1 MHDPRERF
9 LIRYAGGFAPLTVAR
24 ASGAWVE
31 TTDGRR
37 ILDFTSGQICS
48 TVGHNHP
55 RIAAAIRASLDEVV
69 HLNSWM
75 LSEPVLALG
84 ERLAGLAPD
93 PLDRVMLL
101 NTGSEANEVAVKL
114 AKLATGRFEVVG
126 LARSFHGLLAGSGSI
141 TYSMGHAGYGPLV
154 PGSLALPA
162 PYAYRCPIRHC
173 HGTCDCTCLEAGFE
187 LVDQQSVGSLCA
199 LVVEP
204 VLSAGGIIVPP
215 PGYFLRALE
224 LCRERGMLLVM
235 DEAQTGFGRLGAM
248 FGFELD
254 GIVPD
259 LLAVSKTLGG
269 GVPLAAT
276 IAPSAIEEAAVANGF
291 LHVTSHVS
299 DPLPAAAGL
308 AVLDV
313 IEEEGLVAR
322 AAERG
327 DYLMRRLRELQDN
340 HEQIGEIRGRGLLVG
355 LELVCDRETREPA
368 DALGAAVT
376 DECLRCGLSM
386 NIVRSGR
393 TPTACAWRRHCQSAR
408 KRSTPPSR
416 SSTRRYGPASPHRRA
431 TAERPLNAAR
441 TPRVARRED
450 RRHTRRRVSP
460 NGVAESA
467 RSCSAVTS
475 PHDRRQAKG
484 ESCDPRQ
491 RRDAAPP
498 ISSTTRHR
506 GCRRCFISSASYS
519 LLCFRRSAFASAV
532 SPVCSGLTRRCSRAF
547 SNRSAFAFAFWAQ
560 PWSAPL

>member
-1 MHDPRERF
+1 MHDERERF

-24 ASGAWVE
+24 ASGAWIE

-37 ILDFTSGQICS
+37 VLDFTSGQICS
-48 TVGHNHP
+48 TLGHNHP
-55 RIAAAIRASLDEVV
+55 RIAAAIRSALDEVI

-101 NTGSEANEVAVKL
+101 NTGSEANEVALKL
-114 AKLATGRFEVVG
+114 CKLATRRFEVVG
-126 LARSFHGLLAGSGSI
+126 LTRSFHGLLAGSGSV
-141 TYSMGHAGYGPLV
+141 TFSMGHSGYGPLV
-154 PGSLALPA
+154 PGSFALPA

-173 HGTCDCTCLEAGFE
+173 DGACDCTCLEAGFE

-199 LVVEP
+199 LVAEP
-204 VLSAGGIIVPP
+204 VLSAGGIVVPP

-248 FGFELD
+248 FGFELE

-259 LLAVSKTLGG
+259 LVAVSKTLGG

-322 AAERG
+322 ARERG
-327 DYLMRRLRELQDN
+327 DRLIERLRELQDR
-340 HEQIGEIRGRGLLVG
+340 HEEIGDVRGRGLLAGV
-355 LELVCDRETREPA
+355 ELVRDRESREPA

-376 DECLRCGLSM
+376 GECLRCGLSM
-386 NIVRSGR
+386 NIVRSG
-393 TPTACAWRRHCQSAR
+393 Q
-408 KRSTPPSR
+408 
-416 SSTRRYGPASPHRRA
+416 
-431 TAERPLNAAR
+431 NANCLR
-441 TPRVARRED
+441 M
-450 RRHTRRRVSP
+450 
-460 NGVAESA
+460 
-467 RSCSAVTS
+467 
-475 PHDRRQAKG
+475 
-484 ESCDPRQ
+484 
-491 RRDAAPP
+491 APP
-498 ISSTTRHR
+498 LSVTDEEIDLAVEILDGALRTSVAAT
-506 GCRRCFISSASYS
+506 GAAS
-519 LLCFRRSAFASAV
+519 V
-532 SPVCSGLTRRCSRAF
+532 RA
-547 SNRSAFAFAFWAQ
+547 R
-560 PWSAPL
+560 